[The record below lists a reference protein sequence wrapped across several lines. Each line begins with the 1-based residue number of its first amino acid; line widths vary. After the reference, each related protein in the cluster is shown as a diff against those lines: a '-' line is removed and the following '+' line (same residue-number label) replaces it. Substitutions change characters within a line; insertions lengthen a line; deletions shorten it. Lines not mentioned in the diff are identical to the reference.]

1 MKKKGSKPLKRVKYV
16 IRKGKRVRADKAST
30 RGSKGRGKR

>member
-1 MKKKGSKPLKRVKYV
+1 MPKGKTKLKTVKYV
-16 IRKGKRVRADKAST
+16 IRNGKRVRADKAST